1 MIVRSSCI
9 LALLGVFL
17 VVKAAPHGGHGG
29 EEEFRDT
36 KYDEKLKQVS
46 KVGNTY
52 VAALEIYDNPPDQD
66 NAQKEV
72 DNFPSNVYTKYDD
85 LQHKVKS
92 FFDAEPIIDNI
103 RESDKYGNTGDQFY
117 FITKPL
123 VETTAKVNMFIN
135 SVIAA
140 PKKLLS
146 GFQKQAND
154 KLNDVGAK
162 LVGVLV
168 ICILALVKQ
177 LQCLPLPGHDAADAE
192 AKIQADRELLNTVTY
207 VGNNKVYGLLSN
219 EQPTMR
225 VAKLEKEDF
234 DSSILTKLEN
244 VQKKFVDK
252 GNIPALVDQT
262 HPSDYYGNDV
272 KLAPLQRGIV
282 GIVEQL
288 SNVFN
293 AIVEK
298 VPKGA
303 VVNLNKSVLNRLNQ
317 IGAVLVGLEDAKK

>member
-1 MIVRSSCI
+1 MIVRSGAVLS
-9 LALLGVFL
+9 LLGAFL
-17 VVKAAPHGGHGG
+17 AVSGAPYGGGHDDG
-29 EEEFRDT
+29 EFRDK
-36 KYDEKLKQVS
+36 KYDEQLKQVS

-66 NAQKEV
+66 NARKEV
-72 DNFPSNVYTKYDD
+72 DNFPSNIYSKYDN

-140 PKKLLS
+140 PKKLLG
-146 GFQKQAND
+146 GFKKQAND
-154 KLNDVGAK
+154 KLNDV
-162 LVGVLV
+162 V
-168 ICILALVKQ
+168 IFILSVVNQ
-177 LQCLPLPGHDAADAE
+177 LQCRPLPDHPADGDAE

-219 EQPTMR
+219 EQPPMR
-225 VAKLEKEDF
+225 EAKLEKEDF
-234 DSSILTKLEN
+234 DSTFLTKLDN
-244 VQKKFVDK
+244 VQKKFVTK
-252 GNIPALVDQT
+252 GNVPALVDQT
-262 HPSDYYGNDV
+262 HPKDYYGNDV
-272 KLAPLQRGIV
+272 KDEAIRRGFV

-303 VVNLNKSVLNRLNQ
+303 VTNLNKSVLNRLNQ
-317 IGAVLVGLEDAKK
+317 IGAVLVGLEDAKKK

>member
-1 MIVRSSCI
+1 MIVRSSAVVS
-9 LALLGVFL
+9 LFGVFL
-17 VVKAAPHGGHGG
+17 VVSGAPHGSHDEG
-29 EEEFRDT
+29 EFRDK
-36 KYDEKLKQVS
+36 KYDEELKQVS

-66 NAQKEV
+66 NARKEV
-72 DNFPSNVYTKYDD
+72 DNFPSNIYSKYDN

-103 RESDKYGNTGDQFY
+103 RESDKYGNTGDHFY

-140 PKKLLS
+140 PKKLFK
-146 GFQKQAND
+146 GFQKQASD
-154 KLNDVGAK
+154 KLNDVGGK
-162 LVGVLV
+162 
-168 ICILALVKQ
+168 
-177 LQCLPLPGHDAADAE
+177 DDAE
-192 AKIQADRELLNTVTY
+192 AKIRADRELLNTVTY

-219 EQPTMR
+219 EQPPMR
-225 VAKLEKEDF
+225 EAKLEKEDF
-234 DSSILTKLEN
+234 DSTILTKLDN

-252 GNIPALVDQT
+252 GNVPALVDET
-262 HPSDYYGNDV
+262 HPKDYYGNDV
-272 KLAPLQRGIV
+272 KDEAIRRGFV

-293 AIVEK
+293 AIIEK

-303 VVNLNKSVLNRLNQ
+303 VKTLNKSVLDRLNQ